1 MRYLLTLTFCFIT
14 IISGAQIVNVESQR
28 IQSDTTG
35 WLGNFSVSF
44 KLDKNKVQIVNLNTN
59 GQIEYK
65 TPRNLYLF
73 LINYDLLR
81 GASQTLQNNLFF
93 HLRYNYKMSD
103 LLRMEAFTQ
112 VQQNSLSGIKSR
124 WLIGAGPRFKISGT
138 KKLSLYAASLVMYED
153 EHELTKPVTLHKDI
167 RNSSYATASW
177 RPNDRS
183 EITTT
188 LFYQP
193 LFRDF
198 SDLRLL
204 HELKLKFQFTN
215 KFSFF
220 TTWAFLYDS
229 KPATDVPNNL
239 YTLRNGIEYEF

>member
-1 MRYLLTLTFCFIT
+1 MKCLLILLFCFIT
-14 IISGAQIVNVESQR
+14 ITSRAQIVNVESRR

-35 WLGNFSVSF
+35 WLGNFGASF
-44 KLDKNKVQIVNLNTN
+44 RLDKNKVQVINLNTN
-59 GQIEYK
+59 AQIEYK
-65 TPRNLYLF
+65 SLRSLYL
-73 LINYDLLR
+73 LLVNYDFLK
-81 GASQTLQNNLFF
+81 GASQTLQNNLFS
-93 HLRYNYKMSD
+93 HLRYNYKVTD
-103 LLRMEAFTQ
+103 LLRLEAFTQ
-112 VQQNSLSGIKSR
+112 VQQNNLSGIKSR

-153 EHELTKPVTLHKDI
+153 EHELTKPVTIHKDI
-167 RNSSYATASW
+167 RSSSYASASW
-177 RPNDRS
+177 RPVDRA

-198 SDLRLL
+198 SDFRVL
-204 HELKLKFQFTN
+204 HELKMKFQFTK

-220 TTWAFLYDS
+220 TTWAVLYDS
-229 KPATDVPNNL
+229 KPATDVPNTI